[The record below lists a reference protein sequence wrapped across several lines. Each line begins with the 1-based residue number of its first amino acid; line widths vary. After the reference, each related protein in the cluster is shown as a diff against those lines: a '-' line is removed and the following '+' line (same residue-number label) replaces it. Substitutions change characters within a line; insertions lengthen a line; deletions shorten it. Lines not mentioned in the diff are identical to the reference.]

1 MRRSTRT
8 RFSSARDVTND
19 GLLPDSRLSSVISDS
34 RASSTGLGPRVW
46 TDFLPFWKCMFPPSL
61 VICLPM
67 TTHAFLSEFS
77 DLRETHNLLFL
88 DLPSDCDIP
97 LQAFLSDI
105 ETGSL
110 EPACHTDTDDD
121 R

>member
-1 MRRSTRT
+1 
-8 RFSSARDVTND
+8 
-19 GLLPDSRLSSVISDS
+19 
-34 RASSTGLGPRVW
+34 
-46 TDFLPFWKCMFPPSL
+46 
-61 VICLPM
+61 M